1 MSAQDDELVRRYRE
15 ASALEDARPGAQV
28 REAVRAH
35 ARTLAAATV
44 APPPAAAQAVAA
56 AANQPRW
63 KIRALAAVAVV
74 GLTGL
79 LMLQLERGAPEEK
92 DIAFGQRRTESPAPA
107 TVPAPAPVAETSP
120 AADAAAQKPPAAPA
134 PVQAKKSARAAPAAE
149 AESRPDS
156 SSARATAGF
165 PAPPPP
171 AANRSLAQPSAEM
184 SKRSAVAGNGPLP
197 QGLQEAARAGRTPE
211 VESLIRQGAPIDAR
225 DGAGRTALMLAA
237 MNGHTATV
245 QKLLTL
251 GANPALVDREGLNAA
266 RHARQRGHAH
276 IADLIGTF

>member
-35 ARTLAAATV
+35 ARMLAAAAV
-44 APPPAAAQAVAA
+44 APPPAATQAVAA

-79 LMLQLERGAPEEK
+79 LMLQFERGAPEEK
-92 DIAFGQRRTESPAPA
+92 DIAFGQRRAEAPAPA
-107 TVPAPAPVAETSP
+107 TVPAPAPVAEASP
-120 AADAAAQKPPAAPA
+120 AADAAAQKPAAPA
-134 PVQAKKSARAAPAAE
+134 PAPAKKPARAAPAAE

-156 SSARATAGF
+156 SAARATAGF

-171 AANRSLAQPSAEM
+171 ATNRSLAQSTAEM
-184 SKRSAVAGNGPLP
+184 SKRSAVADSGPLP
-197 QGLQEAARAGRTPE
+197 QGLQEAARAGQTAE
-211 VESLIRQGAPIDAR
+211 VESLVHQGAPIDAR

-237 MNGHTATV
+237 MHGHTATV
-245 QKLLTL
+245 RKLLAL

-266 RHARQRGHAH
+266 QLARQRGHAH